1 MAVGCFT
8 ACEDD
13 KDTFTVQ
20 APAASTVEQSV
31 STLVINDANLNEIV
45 YTLNFSASD
54 GDLKNDAG
62 AKLGS
67 GTYIVE
73 CSLTPDFTG
82 AVKSEVVTVESG
94 NNSRSYTGTD
104 LNTLAASLG
113 AEAEKATT
121 VYFRVIH
128 TYNEKTAAL
137 GTPSNVV
144 ELNLTPCKVVPT
156 LNVLSKDGSEVV
168 AKLQLNSATNLYE
181 GEYTYKEWNF
191 YFADAL
197 DGTVYGC
204 DDAYTKPDDGV
215 NRSCNIVKGRA
226 IGDDYSMWFDP
237 SIRPVTMKVDLE
249 NMTWSYERIATEKK
263 DLTGAIALLVGAD
276 MGWND
281 GWVPSE
287 EIPGVEFVKNGDEY
301 TAVFSNVTMTAGSD
315 FGFRATEPAAAWIG
329 KGGATVSAPVTDDG
343 GNFAMAETGVYTI
356 TLKAVCESDGSIT
369 YSVSGELTGKAEKK
383 DLTGAKALLVGA
395 DMGWNDGWAPSEEL
409 PGVEFVKNGDEYTA
423 VFEGVVMT
431 SGSAFGFRATQP
443 AATWIG
449 KGATVS
455 APLSDEGNDLTNTET
470 GIFTVTLKAVC
481 TDDGSVTYSISAEKT
496 GVAEKKD
503 LTGVAIIV
511 VGEDMGWHDSWT
523 PEEGIVVTAN
533 GDEYTAVF
541 EGVALTGQFGFRA
554 TAPASTWIGGTTFAT
569 ISDNLEI
576 DGNLKAKEAGLYKL
590 TVKAVANIDGSVT
603 YTLEAEKTGN
613 LAAADYTGKTEGIK
627 GSFNE
632 WTAVGAVE
640 PTVDGNKY
648 TWTIS
653 GIAMAEGD
661 EFGFTGEAADWLGK
675 GGLTVASECISEE
688 KGNLSVTA
696 AGTYTFVL
704 VATANDNGTTSWSV
718 SASASSK

>member
-1 MAVGCFT
+1 
-8 ACEDD
+8 
-13 KDTFTVQ
+13 
-20 APAASTVEQSV
+20 
-31 STLVINDANLNEIV
+31 
-45 YTLNFSASD
+45 
-54 GDLKNDAG
+54 
-62 AKLGS
+62 
-67 GTYIVE
+67 
-73 CSLTPDFTG
+73 
-82 AVKSEVVTVESG
+82 
-94 NNSRSYTGTD
+94 
-104 LNTLAASLG
+104 
-113 AEAEKATT
+113 
-121 VYFRVIH
+121 
-128 TYNEKTAAL
+128 
-137 GTPSNVV
+137 
-144 ELNLTPCKVVPT
+144 
-156 LNVLSKDGSEVV
+156 
-168 AKLQLNSATNLYE
+168 
-181 GEYTYKEWNF
+181 
-191 YFADAL
+191 
-197 DGTVYGC
+197 
-204 DDAYTKPDDGV
+204 
-215 NRSCNIVKGRA
+215 
-226 IGDDYSMWFDP
+226 
-237 SIRPVTMKVDLE
+237 
-249 NMTWSYERIATEKK
+249 
-263 DLTGAIALLVGAD
+263 
-276 MGWND
+276 
-281 GWVPSE
+281 
-287 EIPGVEFVKNGDEY
+287 
-301 TAVFSNVTMTAGSD
+301 
-315 FGFRATEPAAAWIG
+315 
-329 KGGATVSAPVTDDG
+329 
-343 GNFAMAETGVYTI
+343 MAETGVYTI

-632 WTAVGAVE
+632 WTAVGAVA

-661 EFGFTGEAADWLGK
+661 EFGFTGEAADWIGK
-675 GGLTVASECISEE
+675 NGVTVESECISEE

>member
-20 APAASTVEQSV
+20 TPAASTVEQSV

-73 CSLTPDFTG
+73 CSLNPDFTG

-94 NNSRSYTGTD
+94 NNSKSYTGTD
-104 LNTLAASLG
+104 LNTLATSLG

-249 NMTWSYERIATEKK
+249 NMTWTYERIATEKK
-263 DLTGAIALLVGAD
+263 DLTGAIALLVGAN

-287 EIPGVEFVKNGDEY
+287 EIPGVEFVKNGD
-301 TAVFSNVTMTAGSD
+301 V
-315 FGFRATEPAAAWIG
+315 
-329 KGGATVSAPVTDDG
+329 
-343 GNFAMAETGVYTI
+343 
-356 TLKAVCESDGSIT
+356 
-369 YSVSGELTGKAEKK
+369 
-383 DLTGAKALLVGA
+383 
-395 DMGWNDGWAPSEEL
+395 
-409 PGVEFVKNGDEYTA
+409 YTA

-431 SGSAFGFRATQP
+431 AGSAFGFRATQP

-523 PEEGIVVTAN
+523 PEEGVVVTAN

-576 DGNLKAKEAGLYKL
+576 DGNLKAKEGGLYKL

-613 LAAADYTGKTEGIK
+613 LAVADYTGKTEGIK

-632 WTAVGAVE
+632 WTAVGAVA

>member
-94 NNSRSYTGTD
+94 NNSKSYTGTD

-343 GNFAMAETGVYTI
+343 GKV
-356 TLKAVCESDGSIT
+356 
-369 YSVSGELTGKAEKK
+369 
-383 DLTGAKALLVGA
+383 
-395 DMGWNDGWAPSEEL
+395 
-409 PGVEFVKNGDEYTA
+409 
-423 VFEGVVMT
+423 
-431 SGSAFGFRATQP
+431 
-443 AATWIG
+443 IG
-449 KGATVS
+449 YQNWRK
-455 APLSDEGNDLTNTET
+455 
-470 GIFTVTLKAVC
+470 
-481 TDDGSVTYSISAEKT
+481 
-496 GVAEKKD
+496 
-503 LTGVAIIV
+503 
-511 VGEDMGWHDSWT
+511 
-523 PEEGIVVTAN
+523 
-533 GDEYTAVF
+533 
-541 EGVALTGQFGFRA
+541 
-554 TAPASTWIGGTTFAT
+554 
-569 ISDNLEI
+569 
-576 DGNLKAKEAGLYKL
+576 
-590 TVKAVANIDGSVT
+590 
-603 YTLEAEKTGN
+603 
-613 LAAADYTGKTEGIK
+613 
-627 GSFNE
+627 
-632 WTAVGAVE
+632 
-640 PTVDGNKY
+640 
-648 TWTIS
+648 
-653 GIAMAEGD
+653 
-661 EFGFTGEAADWLGK
+661 
-675 GGLTVASECISEE
+675 
-688 KGNLSVTA
+688 
-696 AGTYTFVL
+696 
-704 VATANDNGTTSWSV
+704 
-718 SASASSK
+718 SSPRRC

>member
-1 MAVGCFT
+1 MKKISLYISALALAVGCFT

-20 APAASTVEQSV
+20 TPVASTVEQSV

-94 NNSRSYTGTD
+94 NNSKSYTGTD

-191 YFADAL
+191 YFVDAL

-263 DLTGAIALLVGAD
+263 DLTGVSIIIVGGD
-276 MGWND
+276 MGWHD
-281 GWVPSE
+281 SWTPDE
-287 EIPGVEFVKNGDEY
+287 GVEVTSNGDDTY
-301 TAVFSNVTMTAGSD
+301 TAVFENVVLTKD
-315 FGFRATEPAAAWIG
+315 FGFRATEPASAWLG
-329 KGGATVSAPVTDDG
+329 PD
-343 GNFAMAETGVYTI
+343 NFASLGDNLVKDGNIKAKANGIYTVTVIAKAE
-356 TLKAVCESDGSIT
+356 ADGSISYT
-369 YSVSGELTGKAEKK
+369 VDAVKTG
-383 DLTGAKALLVGA
+383 DLTAQDLSAK
-395 DMGWNDGWAPSEEL
+395 
-409 PGVEFVKNGDEYTA
+409 
-423 VFEGVVMT
+423 
-431 SGSAFGFRATQP
+431 TQ
-443 AATWIG
+443 
-449 KGATVS
+449 
-455 APLSDEGNDLTNTET
+455 
-470 GIFTVTLKAVC
+470 
-481 TDDGSVTYSISAEKT
+481 
-496 GVAEKKD
+496 
-503 LTGVAIIV
+503 
-511 VGEDMGWHDSWT
+511 
-523 PEEGIVVTAN
+523 
-533 GDEYTAVF
+533 
-541 EGVALTGQFGFRA
+541 
-554 TAPASTWIGGTTFAT
+554 
-569 ISDNLEI
+569 
-576 DGNLKAKEAGLYKL
+576 
-590 TVKAVANIDGSVT
+590 
-603 YTLEAEKTGN
+603 
-613 LAAADYTGKTEGIK
+613 GIK
-627 GSFNE
+627 GSFNG
-632 WTAVGAVE
+632 WTVVSQAAPSVNGNVYTYVMSDIEVADDGA
-640 PTVDGNKY
+640 
-648 TWTIS
+648 
-653 GIAMAEGD
+653 
-661 EFGFTGEAADWLGK
+661 EFGFDGDLSWVGN
-675 GGLTVASECISEE
+675 GGLKVETDLVEVPES
-688 KGNLSVTA
+688 GNLKIKTA
-696 AGTYTFVL
+696 GIYTFTL
-704 VATANDNGTTSWSV
+704 VATALDDGGISYSMTAEKTGDLAPTAPEDYSAVELKLVGVVSGNEDWSNGIAKTPTVSGENEYTYVYDNVQLVSGDKFKICKGAWEKDWGFSVLTANDSFTDDGGNIAIADDGIGIYKITFVINTATKAATITAEKSE
-718 SASASSK
+718 

>member
-94 NNSRSYTGTD
+94 NNSKSYTGTD

-249 NMTWSYERIATEKK
+249 NMTWTYERIATEKK

-287 EIPGVEFVKNGDEY
+287 EIPGV
-301 TAVFSNVTMTAGSD
+301 
-315 FGFRATEPAAAWIG
+315 
-329 KGGATVSAPVTDDG
+329 
-343 GNFAMAETGVYTI
+343 
-356 TLKAVCESDGSIT
+356 
-369 YSVSGELTGKAEKK
+369 
-383 DLTGAKALLVGA
+383 
-395 DMGWNDGWAPSEEL
+395 
-409 PGVEFVKNGDEYTA
+409 
-423 VFEGVVMT
+423 
-431 SGSAFGFRATQP
+431 
-443 AATWIG
+443 
-449 KGATVS
+449 
-455 APLSDEGNDLTNTET
+455 APL
-470 GIFTVTLKAVC
+470 
-481 TDDGSVTYSISAEKT
+481 
-496 GVAEKKD
+496 
-503 LTGVAIIV
+503 
-511 VGEDMGWHDSWT
+511 
-523 PEEGIVVTAN
+523 
-533 GDEYTAVF
+533 
-541 EGVALTGQFGFRA
+541 
-554 TAPASTWIGGTTFAT
+554 
-569 ISDNLEI
+569 
-576 DGNLKAKEAGLYKL
+576 
-590 TVKAVANIDGSVT
+590 
-603 YTLEAEKTGN
+603 
-613 LAAADYTGKTEGIK
+613 
-627 GSFNE
+627 
-632 WTAVGAVE
+632 
-640 PTVDGNKY
+640 
-648 TWTIS
+648 
-653 GIAMAEGD
+653 
-661 EFGFTGEAADWLGK
+661 
-675 GGLTVASECISEE
+675 
-688 KGNLSVTA
+688 
-696 AGTYTFVL
+696 
-704 VATANDNGTTSWSV
+704 
-718 SASASSK
+718 